1 MPKAS
6 TWKVKERI
14 PRILDAIQKREDL
27 DEVAK
32 EFRITRRALNYN
44 MASYDFQSSLA
55 QFLAM
60 DMKRHYET
68 IQEFLDSD
76 DPEMKAEG
84 MKEHGKMTRALFP
97 KLIYKRSENE
107 NTTIVKLS
115 DGSYSKLSLE
125 EQDKLAEILL
135 KLEDEK
141 NKVPALKDDKPAFVE
156 SEYEVVESKGD
167 EDDGDDTT
175 PK

>member
-32 EFRITRRALNYN
+32 EFGITRRALNYN

-55 QFLAM
+55 EFLAM

-76 DPEMKAEG
+76 DPVIRAEG
-84 MKEHGKMTRALFP
+84 LKEHGKMWRALSP
-97 KLIYKRSENE
+97 KLVVKRSENE
-107 NTTIVKLS
+107 NITTVKM
-115 DGSYSKLSLE
+115 DRDAYAKLTRE
-125 EQDKLAEILL
+125 EQKQMSALLL
-135 KLEDEK
+135 KIDRE
-141 NKVPALKDDKPAFVE
+141 NKTKSKPSATFIEGEYKVKQPEEE
-156 SEYEVVESKGD
+156 SEPN
-167 EDDGDDTT
+167 DDAGRT
-175 PK
+175 P